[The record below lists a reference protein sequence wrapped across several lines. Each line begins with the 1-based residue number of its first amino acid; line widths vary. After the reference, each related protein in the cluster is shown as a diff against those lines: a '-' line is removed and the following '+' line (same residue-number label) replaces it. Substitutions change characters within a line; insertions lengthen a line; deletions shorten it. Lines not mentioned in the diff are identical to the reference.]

1 MSILVS
7 ISIFMAVLSLPVSYL
22 AVRARDPS
30 ERSFGST
37 VVCLLAF
44 LTFVVFAVI
53 AWWFG
58 LVVKLPW
65 FDS

>member
-1 MSILVS
+1 MSILVG
-7 ISIFMAVLSLPVSYL
+7 ISIFMAVLSLLVAAAAFTSH
-22 AVRARDPS
+22 PS

-58 LVVKLPW
+58 LAVKLPW